1 MRVFFGDGQKRKLA
15 LFFWDR
21 GSVKYQTDKETTEAN
36 LFDGCSIFLEAQVI
50 QLGKSI
56 GSTFSDIYRWISST
70 LPQCHQNKRCNNM
83 QTNPSHGTKCPC
95 PHQRVWIPQVPLETI
110 NGQQCFIRAPNI
122 LSKEKCIRWTFK
134 FNSLH
139 LAYGILT
146 TYNGNAFTP
155 IGVLFNKRHILRRQS
170 P

>member
-1 MRVFFGDGQKRKLA
+1 MTVPLYLLRILRRQLNKLVPLVHNKIKVKIQLLLEMRVFYWDGQKRKLA

-50 QLGKSI
+50 QLGQSI

-122 LSKEKCIRWTFK
+122 LSKEKCIR
-134 FNSLH
+134 
-139 LAYGILT
+139 
-146 TYNGNAFTP
+146 
-155 IGVLFNKRHILRRQS
+155 
-170 P
+170 